1 MFNLL
6 KKCLLSMFH
15 LLKKKNLLS
24 MFNLLKKK
32 LLSMFNLLKKN
43 VCYQCSTYWK
53 KCLLSMFHLLK
64 TMFAIN
70 VQPTE
75 KNVGYQC
82 STYWK
87 NCFLSIFNLMKKM
100 FTINGKPAGEFSMDW
115 SLIVIFFQWVAQS
128 MLVNKFSDREQV
140 LWMGQPWN
148 AVFQCTTTFSRRK
161 QLYKFGCKKKWFIE
175 SRKFTVD
182 YSAWPISNFDNDIY
196 EWMSNIVLFTQCT
209 RKWLLKFC
217 I

>member
-1 MFNLL
+1 MGNRNWPLIFSAIIEQPTEKMLTNNVQPTE
-6 KKCLLSMFH
+6 KKCLLSMF
-15 LLKKKNLLS
+15 NLL
-24 MFNLLKKK
+24 
-32 LLSMFNLLKKN
+32 
-43 VCYQCSTYWK
+43 K

>member
-1 MFNLL
+1 MGNRNWPLICSAIIEQPTEKML
-6 KKCLLSMFH
+6 TNNVQPTEKKIAI
-15 LLKKKNLLS
+15 NVQPTE
-24 MFNLLKKK
+24 
-32 LLSMFNLLKKN
+32 KN

-75 KNVGYQC
+75 KNAGYQC

-87 NCFLSIFNLMKKM
+87 NCLLSIFNLMKKM

-148 AVFQCTTTFSRRK
+148 AVFLVHNHF
-161 QLYKFGCKKKWFIE
+161 
-175 SRKFTVD
+175 
-182 YSAWPISNFDNDIY
+182 
-196 EWMSNIVLFTQCT
+196 
-209 RKWLLKFC
+209 
-217 I
+217 